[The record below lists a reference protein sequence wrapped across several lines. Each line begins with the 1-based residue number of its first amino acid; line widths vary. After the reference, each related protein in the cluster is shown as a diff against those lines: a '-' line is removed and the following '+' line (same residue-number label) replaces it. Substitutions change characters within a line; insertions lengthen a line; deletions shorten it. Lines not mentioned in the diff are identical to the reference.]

1 VFGTRKDVVVRV
13 DDGILWI
20 GKAAYPLRNI
30 ARAETVEVHWRKGHA
45 VMRWLVHCVLIAALA
60 AAAYV
65 ASDNVRLDGMSRGEM
80 TPLVGYVALGLL
92 GLRTLFL
99 LRVLLAHKLW
109 AMFLDTSGSSQ
120 AAVINPD
127 RRKIDGLVNNV
138 VAAIQNPKQKFEQ
151 HFTTFSFAGATIGAG
166 ANIGQSGG
174 RNKVTI

>member
-1 VFGTRKDVVVRV
+1 M

-30 ARAETVEVHWRKGHA
+30 ARAETVEIHWRKGSA
-45 VMRWLVHCVLIAALA
+45 VMRWLVHCMLIAALA

-65 ASDNVRLDGMSRGEM
+65 VKDDVRLDGISHSEM
-80 TPLVGYVALGLL
+80 TRLVGYVVLGLL
-92 GLRTLFL
+92 CLRTLFL
-99 LRVLLAHKLW
+99 LPVLFARKHW
-109 AMFLDTSGSSQ
+109 AMLLDTSGSAQ
-120 AAVINPD
+120 AAVVNPD
-127 RRKIDGLVNNV
+127 RRKIDGLVNDV

-151 HFTTFSFAGATIGAG
+151 HLTTFSFAGATIGAG